1 MTDTRQA
8 AFEAFL
14 VEDVILTL
22 ANLRAS
28 LAWLG
33 ETAAA
38 DQGGADDASRR
49 RAGLDR
55 IDRQIG
61 MLEDRARA
69 VCDGLRQ
76 GCDEAGAAAVAPA
89 GQDDVAVWLQDC
101 AEDRAGEQASPGAVP
116 GTGTLTIAEAIRDAL
131 GEDASGADGG
141 SDWPGTIRQAAAPA
155 AGPEDRAAPIFR
167 SRRAG

>member
-1 MTDTRQA
+1 MRQA

-38 DQGGADDASRR
+38 DRGGATDTGGAADDAARR

-76 GCDEAGAAAVAPA
+76 ECDSAAVVLAAPA
-89 GQDDVAVWLQDC
+89 GPGRDDVSAWLRDG
-101 AEDRAGEQASPGAVP
+101 AAEQAVVRAAPEAAAD
-116 GTGTLTIAEAIRDAL
+116 TGPLTIAEAIRDAL
-131 GEDASGADGG
+131 GEGAAEDEG
-141 SDWPGTIRQAAAPA
+141 AAVPA
-155 AGPEDRAAPIFR
+155 AAAPIFR